1 MTNLVTILRHAFQN
15 LEQVDN
21 EDLIIAYGNTGSG
34 KSTIFSSL
42 VYGPDALTVKTI
54 EIESKVPID
63 DKGGTKTIVKKD
75 RVIDQKI
82 QREVF

>member
-1 MTNLVTILRHAFQN
+1 MPCTLTNLVSILRHAFPN
-15 LEQVDN
+15 LSRVNN

-42 VYGPDALTVKTI
+42 VYGPDALTIKTI

-63 DKGGTKTIVKKD
+63 AQGKTKTIVKKE
-75 RVIDQKI
+75 RVID
-82 QREVF
+82 